1 MTNISHESFYHVRY
15 ILVPST
21 DSFRRRPLISTYLYR
36 VLGNYVRGGLNQ
48 KIYSSY
54 LLLLYY
60 GMVHLCVPTYASNI
74 LEYMS
79 TYQIYQVHV
88 YVQNYKGLF
97 P

>member
-21 DSFRRRPLISTYLYR
+21 DSFPRRPLISTYLYR

-60 GMVHLCVPTYASNI
+60 GMVHLCVPTYAPNI

-79 TYQIYQVHV
+79 TYKIIRDYSH
-88 YVQNYKGLF
+88 NIKEFLF
-97 P
+97 R